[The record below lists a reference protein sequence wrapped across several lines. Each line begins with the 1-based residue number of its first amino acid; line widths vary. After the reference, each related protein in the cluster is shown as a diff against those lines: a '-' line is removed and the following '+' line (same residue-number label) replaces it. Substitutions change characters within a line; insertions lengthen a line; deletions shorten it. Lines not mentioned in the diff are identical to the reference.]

1 MALSSTLAGEYDGP
15 LNSLSAALG
24 LSPVADWETLDLAAP
39 IVPEAAP
46 AQRWHDYFVLAS
58 PSLAQARAWLPLL
71 SEMGKAHMVVLLLKD
86 GTAFQTVQQTS
97 GQLAARHMA
106 EGVPAPDGYS
116 AVRIAAGKWVD
127 VHDSVSAALLRHRV
141 GRRRLPLGGTR
152 VGLTTPG
159 LAPWACGDGQARIMT
174 SELLS
179 PEDTDIFPVD
189 FVLSDG
195 SLEVN
200 GPRQPAGIIDV
211 SLGAN
216 DASGWSVSLPPVDTA
231 VISPAGFLPFPSRGH
246 AMAEP
251 RAGGGMVLR
260 SVETGAVLAAQPHRG
275 VIGEDLIGKLR
286 NYSYLDV
293 SRLGSGTDSRPV
305 ESAAALA
312 ALAVAG
318 VPILHAE
325 AVAGADLIGRELQS
339 TMEVFDA
346 ADAPVTRESKSI
358 NMRRAAL
365 AYFAPSARWGNW
377 ASKFGR
383 PGTEPQLISV
393 VLATRRPDRIRAAV
407 AQIVRQTW
415 LNVEIVLVLHG
426 VDVPESELSFL
437 ADCSRPVTVRRV
449 PADRLLGEVLNAG
462 VEASGGQLIA
472 KMDDDDWYG
481 ENHLLDLVHAME
493 YSGAQLVGSQVEFVY
508 LEALDLTTR
517 RPPEGERFANHVAGG
532 TMLISA
538 ADLAD
543 LGGWRPV
550 HRAVDRCLLQAV
562 EAAGGSIYRGH
573 GQNYVMHRYRE
584 NHRHGGHTWAPEAEV
599 FLQNSAEQWDGFVL
613 PPQINPAGVD
623 YRPVGR
629 TSGFRSIFQ

>member
-1 MALSSTLAGEYDGP
+1 MALSSTFAGEYDGP

-24 LSPVADWETLDLAAP
+24 LSPVADWETVDLADL
-39 IVPEAAP
+39 IIPEAAP

-106 EGVPAPDGYS
+106 EGVAAPDGYS
-116 AVRIAAGKWVD
+116 AVRIAGGKWVD

-141 GRRRLPLGGTR
+141 GRRRLPLDGTR
-152 VGLTTPG
+152 VGLTMPRQ
-159 LAPWACGDGQARIMT
+159 APWTCGDGQARIMT
-174 SELLS
+174 PELLN
-179 PEDTDIFPVD
+179 PEENDIFPVD

-231 VISPAGFLPFPSRGH
+231 VISPAGFLPFPIRGH
-246 AMAEP
+246 VVAGTC
-251 RAGGGMVLR
+251 AGGGMVLR
-260 SVETGAVLAAQPHRG
+260 SAETGEVLAAKPRRG
-275 VIGEDLIGKLR
+275 VIGEDLIGKIR
-286 NYSYLDV
+286 DYSYLDV
-293 SRLGSGTDSRPV
+293 SRLGSGTDNRPV

-325 AVAGADLIGRELQS
+325 AVAGAELLGRELQAA
-339 TMEVFDA
+339 MEAFDA
-346 ADAPVTRESKSI
+346 TDAPVTRESKSI
-358 NMRRAAL
+358 NMRRTAL
-365 AYFAPSARWGNW
+365 EYFAPSARWRNW
-377 ASKFGR
+377 VTKFGR
-383 PGTEPQLISV
+383 TGPEPQLISV

-407 AQIVRQTW
+407 EQIVRQTW
-415 LNVEIVLVLHG
+415 VNLEIVLVLHG
-426 VDVPESELSFL
+426 VDVPEHELTFL
-437 ADCSRPVTVRRV
+437 ADCGRPVTVRRV
-449 PADRLLGEVLNAG
+449 AADRLLGEVLNAG

-517 RPPEGERFANHVAGG
+517 RPPEGERFAKHVAGG
-532 TMLISA
+532 TMLISS
-538 ADLAD
+538 ADLTD

-584 NHRHGGHTWAPEAEV
+584 SQGHGGHTWAPEAEV
-599 FLQNSAEQWDGFVL
+599 FIQNSVEQWDGFML
-613 PPQINPAGVD
+613 PPQIAPAGAD
-623 YRPVGR
+623 YRPAGR
-629 TSGFRSIFQ
+629 AQSLRSIFQ